1 MGRAMNIQTIRCELV
16 RQQAIIVHCSR
27 PGRDGE
33 IGAPKPLYPDD
44 LRQTIGDLDAGGVRP
59 VSCSVIWPGHQETF
73 GDVGIIVAPRTLA
86 DIKLMHSSDAGYSE
100 QLGGFG
106 GPPSPKALAATFEQS
121 SGHNEWVMV
130 GADVTGLFVKNLTP
144 SVARRMPPPDELSE
158 SERAMFGEPIVGC
171 PTTVEAIAT
180 DFPSLPIFTFR
191 SGSLVKLIERP
202 KAS

>member
-1 MGRAMNIQTIRCELV
+1 MGCGMDIETIRCELV

-44 LRQTIGDLDAGGVRP
+44 MRQTIRDLDAGDVRS

-86 DIKLMHSSDAGYSE
+86 DIKLMHASDAGYSD

-106 GPPSPKALAATFEQS
+106 SPPSPEALAATFEQS
-121 SGHNEWVMV
+121 NGHNEWVLV
-130 GADVTGLFVKNLTP
+130 GGDVTGIFVKNDTP

-158 SERAMFGEPIVGC
+158 SERAMFGEPIVAC

-180 DFPSLPIFTFR
+180 EFPSLPIFTYR
-191 SGSLVKLIERP
+191 SGSLVKLIERSR
-202 KAS
+202 AS